1 MVKIGLQN
9 AYRSRM
15 KKSLG
20 LSCIVNG
27 VYVSPNIL
35 YPKFCW
41 VIKGNRGGTLKLGGG
56 GGHLKLTSD
65 YRGGGGGGYVQWGGG
80 GNLKVLH
87 RCFSKRQCLCISEVA
102 AWSPHPNPSQPG
114 LLDHLARLV
123 CHNMI
128 RPPPLCHCHINTFL
142 SFT

>member
-1 MVKIGLQN
+1 
-9 AYRSRM
+9 M

-56 GGHLKLTSD
+56 HLKLTSD
-65 YRGGGGGGYVQWGGG
+65 YRGGVCSMRGG

-87 RCFSKRQCLCISEVA
+87 RVSLSA
-102 AWSPHPNPSQPG
+102 A
-114 LLDHLARLV
+114 
-123 CHNMI
+123 I
-128 RPPPLCHCHINTFL
+128 
-142 SFT
+142 